1 MTASVLFN
9 GLSLDEDPY
18 HLEVIEGLLGSPEI
32 RTADRSLVGRNG
44 MVAGSD
50 RYSGR
55 SVTMSVNITAHDI
68 TVFSTAVSAFAAAFA
83 APQDA
88 DIPLTFTIPGVA
100 SGLAARLNV
109 RPRKLALPIQT
120 AYHQGVGSAA
130 VELFAADP
138 LIYSDTTGT
147 ISLLSDWDLGGLAFD
162 LTFDA
167 VFGGGGSFGVATA
180 TNLGSAL
187 APVVVTINGPVT
199 NPVVRN
205 VTTGQSLGLTVTL
218 AAGELIELDSA
229 ARTVMLGG
237 TADRYSFLTLPQWWG
252 LVPGPNEIRYF
263 ADAAVSSTATVRYR
277 SAWI

>member
-1 MTASVLFN
+1 MTASVEFN

-18 HLEVIEGLLGSPEI
+18 HLDVIEGLLGSPEV
-32 RTADRSLVGRNG
+32 RTADRTLVGRNG

-55 SVTMSVNITAHDI
+55 AVTMSVNITAHDI
-68 TVFSTAVSAFAAAFA
+68 TDFSEAVAAFAAAFA

-88 DIPLTFTIPGVA
+88 DAALSFTIPGVA
-100 SGLAARLNV
+100 AGLAAQLNV
-109 RPRKLALPIQT
+109 RPRKLSLPIQT

-138 LIYSDTTGT
+138 LIYSATTGT
-147 ISLLSDWDLGGLAFD
+147 ITLLSDWDVGGL
-162 LTFDA
+162 TFNA
-167 VFGGGGSFGVATA
+167 VFPLLFGGGGSFGTATA

-187 APVVVTINGPVT
+187 APVVVTIYGPVT

-237 TADRYSFLTLPQWWG
+237 TADRYSYLTLPQWWG
-252 LVPGPNEIRYF
+252 LAPGANEIRYF

-277 SAWI
+277 SSWL